1 VVEVVS
7 ARRTQTRERLVAA
20 AIQVFAEKGVVG
32 AAVEEICDLAG
43 FTRGAFYSNFG
54 SKDELCL
61 AAVEHEVDRSLAA
74 TREAIAS
81 LPELVG
87 RDLDGLLDA
96 AVALF
101 LHAQRS
107 DRLSILASAELRL
120 YAARS
125 DTFRDDYRRLV
136 DRVSEAFAA
145 LLEDAAGAA
154 GYRLTVPG
162 IDLVRVLHGVY
173 EQSAVTSLLEDD
185 AADAPARTKLLA
197 GVLRTMMVPA

>member
-1 VVEVVS
+1 MVEVMS

-20 AIQVFAEKGVVG
+20 AIEVFAEKGVVG
-32 AAVEEICDLAG
+32 AAVEEICDRAG

-61 AAVEHEVDRSLAA
+61 AAVEQEVDRNLNA
-74 TREAIAS
+74 THEAIDS
-81 LPELVG
+81 LPDLAG
-87 RDLDGLLDA
+87 RDLDALLDA

-101 LHAQRS
+101 LRAQRS
-107 DRLSILASAELRL
+107 DRVSILASAELRL

-125 DTFRDDYRRLV
+125 DDFRQDYRRLV
-136 DRVSEAFAA
+136 DQVSEAFAA
-145 LLEDAAGAA
+145 LLEDAAGAV

-173 EQSAVTSLLEDD
+173 EQSALTSLVEDHP
-185 AADAPARTKLLA
+185 ADAPDRARLLA
-197 GVLRTMMVPA
+197 GVLRTMLVAA

>member
-1 VVEVVS
+1 MVEVLS

-20 AIQVFAEKGVVG
+20 AISVFAEKGVL
-32 AAVEEICDLAG
+32 AASVEEICDLAG
-43 FTRGAFYSNFG
+43 FTRGAFYSNFAT
-54 SKDELCL
+54 KDELCF
-61 AAVEHEVDRSLAA
+61 AAVEHEVDRSIAA

-81 LPELVG
+81 LPDLVG
-87 RDLDGLLDA
+87 RDLDGLTDA

-101 LHAQRS
+101 LRAQRS

-120 YAARS
+120 YAARADS
-125 DTFRDDYRRLV
+125 FRDDYRRLV
-136 DRVSEAFAA
+136 DRVSGVFAA

-173 EQSAVTSLLEDD
+173 EQSALTSLLTAEP
-185 AADAPARTKLLA
+185 ADAPARAQLLA
-197 GVLRTMMVPA
+197 GVLRSMMVPA

>member
-1 VVEVVS
+1 VVEVMS

-20 AIQVFAEKGVVG
+20 AIEVFAEKGVVG
-32 AAVEEICDLAG
+32 AAVEEICDRAG

-61 AAVEHEVDRSLAA
+61 AAVEQEVDRNLNA
-74 TREAIAS
+74 THEAIDS
-81 LPELVG
+81 LPDLAG
-87 RDLDGLLDA
+87 RDLDALLDA

-101 LHAQRS
+101 LRAQRS
-107 DRLSILASAELRL
+107 DRVSILASAELRL
-120 YAARS
+120 HAARS
-125 DTFRDDYRRLV
+125 DDFRQDYRRLV

-145 LLEDAAGAA
+145 LLEDAAGAV

-173 EQSAVTSLLEDD
+173 EQSALTSLVEDHP
-185 AADAPARTKLLA
+185 ADAPDRARLLA
-197 GVLRTMMVPA
+197 GVLRTMLVAA

>member
-1 VVEVVS
+1 MVEVMS

-20 AIQVFAEKGVVG
+20 AIEVFAEKGVVG
-32 AAVEEICDLAG
+32 AAVEEICDRAG

-61 AAVEHEVDRSLAA
+61 AAVEQEVDRNLNA
-74 TREAIAS
+74 THEAIYS
-81 LPELVG
+81 LPDLAG
-87 RDLDGLLDA
+87 RDLDALLDA

-101 LHAQRS
+101 LRAQRS
-107 DRLSILASAELRL
+107 DRVSILASAELRL

-125 DTFRDDYRRLV
+125 DDFRQDYRRLV

-145 LLEDAAGAA
+145 LLEDAAGAV

-173 EQSAVTSLLEDD
+173 EQSALTSLVEDHP
-185 AADAPARTKLLA
+185 ADAPDRARLLA
-197 GVLRTMMVPA
+197 GVLRTMLVAA

>member
-1 VVEVVS
+1 MVEVMS

-20 AIQVFAEKGVVG
+20 AVEVFAEKGVAG
-32 AAVEEICDLAG
+32 ASVEEICDRAG

-61 AAVEHEVDRSLAA
+61 AAVEQEVDRNLTA

-81 LPELVG
+81 LPELAG
-87 RDLDGLLDA
+87 RDLDALLDA

-101 LHAQRS
+101 LRAQRS
-107 DRLSILASAELRL
+107 DRVSILASAELRL
-120 YAARS
+120 YAVRS
-125 DTFRDDYRRLV
+125 DDFRPQYRRLV

-145 LLEDAAGAA
+145 LLEDAAAVA
-154 GYRLTVPG
+154 GYRPTVPG

-173 EQSAVTSLLEDD
+173 EQSALSSLLEDHP
-185 AADAPARTKLLA
+185 ADAPGRAHLLA
-197 GVLRTMMVPA
+197 GVLRTMLARP

>member
-1 VVEVVS
+1 MVEVMS

-20 AIQVFAEKGVVG
+20 AIEVFAEKGVVG
-32 AAVEEICDLAG
+32 AAVEEICDRAG

-61 AAVEHEVDRSLAA
+61 AAVEQEVDRNLNA
-74 TREAIAS
+74 THEAIDS
-81 LPELVG
+81 LPDLAG
-87 RDLDGLLDA
+87 RDLDALLDA

-101 LHAQRS
+101 LRAQRS
-107 DRLSILASAELRL
+107 DRVSILASAELRL

-125 DTFRDDYRRLV
+125 DDFRQDYRRLV

-145 LLEDAAGAA
+145 LLEDAAGAV

-173 EQSAVTSLLEDD
+173 EQSALTSLVEDHP
-185 AADAPARTKLLA
+185 ADAPDRARLLA
-197 GVLRTMMVPA
+197 GVLRTMLVAA